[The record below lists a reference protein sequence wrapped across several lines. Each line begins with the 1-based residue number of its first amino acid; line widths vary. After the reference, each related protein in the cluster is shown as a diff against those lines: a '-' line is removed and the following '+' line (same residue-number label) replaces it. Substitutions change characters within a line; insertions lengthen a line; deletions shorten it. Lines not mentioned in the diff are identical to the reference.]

1 MSSNGDSSS
10 QDKACSGAIAITA
23 LAVLVCST
31 YGYLNNVISL
41 ASKAEPTGL
50 VVARAIGVFLAP
62 LGIVLGYF

>member
-1 MSSNGDSSS
+1 MSSGKPEK
-10 QDKACSGAIAITA
+10 QERACTGAIAITA